1 MSAADAPFI
10 HSMTGFAQ
18 VRRSTSAGELTVSL
32 RSVNHRGLDLHF
44 HLGSEFAPFEA
55 ALRGL
60 LKENVARGHLELRAG
75 LARDGAA
82 APGPALDPE
91 ALQRYAELFR
101 QAASQLGL
109 SSEPDLNRL
118 LALPGVIATVPEARS
133 FPAGFEAELT
143 SALYACIRD
152 FNASRAREGAELTAR
167 LLYETGEIESA
178 GERILALRSQALT
191 YFHSRLR
198 EKLAELLSGTGV
210 PENRLAEEA
219 ALLAERSDIDEEV
232 TRLAVHIRELRRILS
247 AGGPVG
253 KPVDFLLQEINRET
267 NTILSK
273 SSGAGEPGLE
283 ITRLALGV
291 KANIERIREQA
302 LNLE

>member
-1 MSAADAPFI
+1 
-10 HSMTGFAQ
+10 MTGFAQ
-18 VRRSTSAGELTVSL
+18 VRRTTCAGELTVSL

-82 APGPALDPE
+82 SPIAALDPE
-91 ALQRYAELFR
+91 ALRRYAEAFR

-118 LALPGVIATVPEARS
+118 LTLPGVIAATPEARS
-133 FPAGFEAELT
+133 FPPSFEAELT

-152 FNASRAREGAELTAR
+152 FNASRAREGAELAAR
-167 LLYETGEIESA
+167 LLYETGEIEGAS
-178 GERILALRSQALT
+178 ERILALRSQALIC
-191 YFHSRLR
+191 FHSRLR
-198 EKLAELLSGTGV
+198 EKLAELLSGAGI

-219 ALLAERSDIDEEV
+219 ALLAERSDIDEEL

-253 KPVDFLLQEINRET
+253 KPLDFLLQEINRET

-273 SSGAGEPGLE
+273 SSGAGDPGLE